1 MIETYR
7 AHLIPPAAL
16 CTTLY
21 WGERGKQGE
30 IQIRDLE
37 FKSHKIHDI
46 RSIVLGANT
55 SIDSCDLDILWA
67 TTENDTYIRAYR
79 LSKIEGLSAEIG
91 PVPIPPLVP
100 PATSLMGC
108 VIVDTIAGRYRY
120 VVDRWYKDIF
130 AATEDSTRNDPPDI
144 VAALHL
150 HWVTQVMALEAVR
163 GGEPI

>member
-16 CTTLY
+16 RTTLY
-21 WGERGKQGE
+21 RGEQGEREE
-30 IQIRDLE
+30 IQIHDLE
-37 FKSHKIHDI
+37 FKSHKIYDI
-46 RSIVLGANT
+46 RSIVLGANI
-55 SIDSCDLDILWA
+55 SIDSCDLDTLWA
-67 TTENDTYIRAYR
+67 TTEDDAYIRAYHI
-79 LSKIEGLSAEIG
+79 SKIEGLSAEIG

-150 HWVTQVMALEAVR
+150 HWVTQVMGLKAVR

>member
-7 AHLIPPAAL
+7 ARLLPPAAL
-16 CTTLY
+16 RTTLY
-21 WGERGKQGE
+21 RGEQGEQGE
-30 IQIRDLE
+30 IQIHDLE

-46 RSIVLGANT
+46 RSIVLGANI
-55 SIDSCDLDILWA
+55 SIESCDLDALWA
-67 TTENDTYIRAYR
+67 TTEDDAYIRAYR
-79 LSKIEGLSAEIG
+79 VSKIEGLSAEIG
-91 PVPIPPLVP
+91 PVPIPILIP

-120 VVDRWYKDIF
+120 IVDRWYKDIF
-130 AATEDSTRNDPPDI
+130 AATEDSTRNDPPDV

-150 HWVTQVMALEAVR
+150 HWVTQAMALEAVR

>member
-1 MIETYR
+1 MIETYL

-16 CTTLY
+16 RTTLY
-21 WGERGKQGE
+21 RGGEGEQGE

-46 RSIVLGANT
+46 RSIVLGANI

-67 TTENDTYIRAYR
+67 TTEDDAYIRAYHI
-79 LSKIEGLSAEIG
+79 SKIEGLSAEIG
-91 PVPIPPLVP
+91 PVPIPLLVP

-108 VIVDTIAGRYRY
+108 VLVDTIAGRYRY
-120 VVDRWYKDIF
+120 IVDRWYKDIF
-130 AATEDSTRNDPPDI
+130 AATEDSTRNDPPDV

-150 HWVTQVMALEAVR
+150 HWVTQAMALEAVR

>member
-16 CTTLY
+16 RTTLY
-21 WGERGKQGE
+21 RGGEGEQGE
-30 IQIRDLE
+30 IQIHDLE
-37 FKSHKIHDI
+37 FKSREIRDI
-46 RSIVLGANT
+46 RFSVLGANI
-55 SIDSCDLDILWA
+55 SIDSCDLDTLWA
-67 TTENDTYIRAYR
+67 TTEDDAYIRAYR
-79 LSKIEGLSAEIG
+79 LSKIECLSAEIG

-108 VIVDTIAGRYRY
+108 AIVDTIAGRYRY

-150 HWVTQVMALEAVR
+150 HWVTQVMALEEVR

>member
-16 CTTLY
+16 RTTLY
-21 WGERGKQGE
+21 RGGEGEQGE

-120 VVDRWYKDIF
+120 IVDRWYKDIF
-130 AATEDSTRNDPPDI
+130 EATEDSTRNDPPDI

-163 GGEPI
+163 GGKTI

>member
-16 CTTLY
+16 RTTLY
-21 WGERGKQGE
+21 RGEQGEREE
-30 IQIRDLE
+30 IQIHDLE
-37 FKSHKIHDI
+37 FKSREIRDI
-46 RSIVLGANT
+46 RSIVLGANI
-55 SIDSCDLDILWA
+55 SIDSCKLDLLWC
-67 TTENDTYIRAYR
+67 TTEDSAYIRAYR

-100 PATSLMGC
+100 PATNLTGC

-150 HWVTQVMALEAVR
+150 HWVTQAMDLEAVR

>member
-1 MIETYR
+1 MIETYL

-16 CTTLY
+16 RTTLY
-21 WGERGKQGE
+21 RGGEGEQGE
-30 IQIRDLE
+30 IQIHDLE

-46 RSIVLGANT
+46 RSIVLGANI

-108 VIVDTIAGRYRY
+108 MIVDTIAGRYRY
-120 VVDRWYKDIF
+120 IVDRWYKDIF
-130 AATEDSTRNDPPDI
+130 EATEDSTRNDPPDI

-163 GGEPI
+163 GGKTI

>member
-1 MIETYR
+1 MIETYL

-16 CTTLY
+16 RTTLY
-21 WGERGKQGE
+21 RGGEGEQGK
-30 IQIRDLE
+30 IQIRDVE

-150 HWVTQVMALEAVR
+150 HWVSCSLTLEAIR
-163 GGEPI
+163 GGGPI

>member
-1 MIETYR
+1 MIETYL

-16 CTTLY
+16 RTTLY
-21 WGERGKQGE
+21 RGGEGEQGE
-30 IQIRDLE
+30 IQIHDLE

-46 RSIVLGANT
+46 RSIVLGANI

-79 LSKIEGLSAEIG
+79 VSKIEGLSAEIG
-91 PVPIPPLVP
+91 PVPIPILIP

-108 VIVDTIAGRYRY
+108 VIVNTIAGRYRY

-130 AATEDSTRNDPPDI
+130 EATDDSTRNDPPDV

>member
-1 MIETYR
+1 MIETYL

-16 CTTLY
+16 RTTLY
-21 WGERGKQGE
+21 RGGEGEQGK

-67 TTENDTYIRAYR
+67 TTENDTYIWAYR

-150 HWVTQVMALEAVR
+150 HWVSCSLTLEAIR
-163 GGEPI
+163 GGGPI

>member
-16 CTTLY
+16 RTTLY
-21 WGERGKQGE
+21 RGEQGEGEE
-30 IQIRDLE
+30 IQIHDLE
-37 FKSHKIHDI
+37 FKSREIRDI
-46 RSIVLGANT
+46 RFIVLGANI
-55 SIDSCDLDILWA
+55 SIDSCKLDLLWC
-67 TTENDTYIRAYR
+67 TTEDSAYIRAYR
-79 LSKIEGLSAEIG
+79 LSKIKGLSAEIG
-91 PVPIPPLVP
+91 PVPIPLLVP

-130 AATEDSTRNDPPDI
+130 EATDDSTRNDPPDV

-150 HWVTQVMALEAVR
+150 HWVTQAMALEAVR

>member
-7 AHLIPPAAL
+7 AHLLPPAAL
-16 CTTLY
+16 RTTLY
-21 WGERGKQGE
+21 RGEQGEQGE
-30 IQIRDLE
+30 IQIGDLE
-37 FKSHKIHDI
+37 FKSREIRDIH
-46 RSIVLGANT
+46 SIVLGANI
-55 SIDSCDLDILWA
+55 SIDFCKFDILWGTA
-67 TTENDTYIRAYR
+67 ENDSYIRAYR

-100 PATSLMGC
+100 PATSLTGC
-108 VIVDTIAGRYRY
+108 VLVDTIAGRYRY

-130 AATEDSTRNDPPDI
+130 AATEDSTRNDPPDV

>member
-7 AHLIPPAAL
+7 THLIPPAAL
-16 CTTLY
+16 RTTLY
-21 WGERGKQGE
+21 RGGEGEQGE

-46 RSIVLGANT
+46 RFSVLGANI
-55 SIDSCDLDILWA
+55 SIDSCDLDTLWA
-67 TTENDTYIRAYR
+67 TTEDDAYIRAYR

-130 AATEDSTRNDPPDI
+130 AATEDSTRNDPPDV

-150 HWVTQVMALEAVR
+150 HWVTQAMALEAVR
-163 GGEPI
+163 GGEPL

>member
-7 AHLIPPAAL
+7 AHLIPSAAL
-16 CTTLY
+16 RTTLY
-21 WGERGKQGE
+21 RGGEGEQGE

-46 RSIVLGANT
+46 RSIVLGANI
-55 SIDSCDLDILWA
+55 SIESCDLDTLWA
-67 TTENDTYIRAYR
+67 TTEDDAYIRAYR

-91 PVPIPPLVP
+91 PVPIPLLVP

-120 VVDRWYKDIF
+120 IVDRWYKDIF
-130 AATEDSTRNDPPDI
+130 AATEDSTRNDPPD
-144 VAALHL
+144 VVVALHL
-150 HWVTQVMALEAVR
+150 YWVTQAMTLEAIR
-163 GGEPI
+163 GGGPI